1 MRRRGTWL
9 TCDIC
14 LTSSVFVKNLD
25 GYEKSGWK
33 YIRRTKMDIC
43 PRCVRAKAEFEKR
56 HSTKLTWDDE
66 RQLLYRDRA
75 IVKDMLS

>member
-14 LTSSVFVKNLD
+14 LQGSVFLKNLNYYD
-25 GYEKSGWK
+25 KSGWK

-43 PRCVRAKAEFEKR
+43 PRCVKAKERYEKQR
-56 HSTKLTWDDE
+56 NTKITWSDLRE
-66 RQLLYRDRA
+66 LLYIDRA